1 MSQETNNDE
10 QNSANDE
17 ATVDQTTDQSTV
29 DPLRA
34 DPLRADPSKTDESTS
49 ENAKATL
56 DEVNAEI
63 EAELMDDMDAEQ
75 EPAQPVSEKLLE
87 QVAKAN
93 DQVLRVQA
101 EMQNVRRRAERDV
114 ESAHKFALDKFA
126 ADLLPV
132 VDNLER
138 ALAAIDSEDEGQK
151 SVAEG
156 IELTLKTFMD
166 VLVRFKIEAID
177 PAGQPFDADLHQAV
191 SMVPNPDLEANTV
204 MDVFQK
210 GYTLNGRLVRPAMVV
225 VSQG

>member
-1 MSQETNNDE
+1 MSDETNKDSGAVNDQAE
-10 QNSANDE
+10 SAEIKNE
-17 ATVDQTTDQSTV
+17 QTTAEQS
-29 DPLRA
+29 
-34 DPLRADPSKTDESTS
+34 KDE
-49 ENAKATL
+49 L
-56 DEVNAEI
+56 NAEI
-63 EAELMDDMDAEQ
+63 EAELLDETETEQ
-75 EPAQPVSEKLLE
+75 EEQQPVSEQLLE

-114 ESAHKFALDKFA
+114 ENAHKFALDKFA

-138 ALAAIDSEDEGQK
+138 ALAAIDVADEGQK
-151 SVAEG
+151 AVAEG
-156 IELTLKTFMD
+156 LELTLKSFME
-166 VLVRFKIEAID
+166 VLARYKIEAID
-177 PAGQPFDADLHQAV
+177 PAGQPFDAELHQAV

>member
-1 MSQETNNDE
+1 VSDETNKD
-10 QNSANDE
+10 SSAANDQAE
-17 ATVDQTTDQSTV
+17 SAEIKNEQSK
-29 DPLRA
+29 A
-34 DPLRADPSKTDESTS
+34 EQSKE
-49 ENAKATL
+49 EL
-56 DEVNAEI
+56 NAEI
-63 EAELMDDMDAEQ
+63 EAELLDEIEAEQ
-75 EPAQPVSEKLLE
+75 EEQQPVSEQLLE

-138 ALAAIDSEDEGQK
+138 ALAAIDAADEGQK

-156 IELTLKTFMD
+156 LELTLKSFVE
-166 VLVRFKIEAID
+166 VLARYKIEAID
-177 PAGQPFDADLHQAV
+177 PAGQSFDAELHQAV

>member
-1 MSQETNNDE
+1 MSDETNNDE
-10 QNSANDE
+10 KIAANDE
-17 ATVDQTTDQSTV
+17 PEQSATE
-29 DPLRA
+29 
-34 DPLRADPSKTDESTS
+34 ESTP
-49 ENAKATL
+49 EATL

-63 EAELMDDMDAEQ
+63 EAELMDEMDSQAEEEQ
-75 EPAQPVSEKLLE
+75 QSETDQLRAQAAV
-87 QVAKAN
+87 AN

-114 ESAHKFALDKFA
+114 ENAHKYALDKFA

-138 ALAAIDSEDEGQK
+138 ALSAIDSADEGQK
-151 SVAEG
+151 PVAEG
-156 IELTLKTFMD
+156 IELTLKSFLD

-191 SMVPNPDLEANTV
+191 SMVPNPDLEHNTV

>member
-1 MSQETNNDE
+1 MSKEIENEENLATET
-10 QNSANDE
+10 QGSAE
-17 ATVDQTTDQSTV
+17 
-29 DPLRA
+29 
-34 DPLRADPSKTDESTS
+34 PSKE
-49 ENAKATL
+49 EI
-56 DEVNAEI
+56 NAEI
-63 EAELMDDMDAEQ
+63 EAELLDEMDSAQEQ
-75 EPAQPVSEKLLE
+75 PPASEELLE

-114 ESAHKFALDKFA
+114 ENAHKFALDKFA

-138 ALAAIDSEDEGQK
+138 ALAAIDSSDEGQK

-156 IELTLKTFMD
+156 LKLTLKSFIE
-166 VLVRFKIEAID
+166 VLARFKIQAID
-177 PAGQPFDADLHQAV
+177 PAGQPFDAELHQAV
-191 SMVPNPDLEANTV
+191 SMVPNPDLEPNTV

>member
-1 MSQETNNDE
+1 LLYNWLIICCVLFVIVE
-10 QNSANDE
+10 
-17 ATVDQTTDQSTV
+17 QTTDQSTV
-29 DPLRA
+29 DPSRA
-34 DPLRADPSKTDESTS
+34 DESTTGP
-49 ENAKATL
+49 ETAEATL

-63 EAELMDDMDAEQ
+63 EAELMDEMDAEQ
-75 EPAQPVSEKLLE
+75 KPAQPVSEQLLE

>member
-1 MSQETNNDE
+1 MSDETNKD
-10 QNSANDE
+10 SSAANDQAE
-17 ATVDQTTDQSTV
+17 RAEIENEQTTAEQRTVEQS
-29 DPLRA
+29 
-34 DPLRADPSKTDESTS
+34 KDE
-49 ENAKATL
+49 L
-56 DEVNAEI
+56 NAEI
-63 EAELMDDMDAEQ
+63 EAELLDEIEAEQ
-75 EPAQPVSEKLLE
+75 EEQQPVSEQLLE

-138 ALAAIDSEDEGQK
+138 ALAAIDAADQGQK

-156 IELTLKTFMD
+156 LELTLKSFME
-166 VLVRFKIEAID
+166 VLARYKIEAID
-177 PAGQPFDADLHQAV
+177 PAGQPFDAELHQAV

>member
-1 MSQETNNDE
+1 MSKEIENEENLATET
-10 QNSANDE
+10 QGSAE
-17 ATVDQTTDQSTV
+17 
-29 DPLRA
+29 
-34 DPLRADPSKTDESTS
+34 PSKE
-49 ENAKATL
+49 EI
-56 DEVNAEI
+56 NAEI
-63 EAELMDDMDAEQ
+63 EAELLDEMDSAQEQ
-75 EPAQPVSEKLLE
+75 PPASEELLE

-114 ESAHKFALDKFA
+114 ENAHKFALDKFA

-138 ALAAIDSEDEGQK
+138 ALAAIDSSDEGQK
-151 SVAEG
+151 AVAEG
-156 IELTLKTFMD
+156 LELTLKSFIE
-166 VLVRFKIEAID
+166 VLARFKIQAID
-177 PAGQPFDADLHQAV
+177 PAGQPFDAELHQAV
-191 SMVPNPDLEANTV
+191 SMVPNPDLEPNTV

>member
-1 MSQETNNDE
+1 VSDETNKD
-10 QNSANDE
+10 SSAANDQAE
-17 ATVDQTTDQSTV
+17 SAEIKSEQTTAEQS
-29 DPLRA
+29 
-34 DPLRADPSKTDESTS
+34 KDE
-49 ENAKATL
+49 L
-56 DEVNAEI
+56 NAEI
-63 EAELMDDMDAEQ
+63 EAELLDEMEIEQ
-75 EPAQPVSEKLLE
+75 EEQQPVSEQLLD

-114 ESAHKFALDKFA
+114 ENAHKFALDKFA

-138 ALAAIDSEDEGQK
+138 ALAAIDVADEGQK
-151 SVAEG
+151 AVAEG
-156 IELTLKTFMD
+156 LELTLKSFME
-166 VLVRFKIEAID
+166 VLARHKIEAID
-177 PAGQPFDADLHQAV
+177 PAGQPFDAELHQAV
-191 SMVPNPDLEANTV
+191 SMVPNPDLETNTV

>member
-10 QNSANDE
+10 QNAANDE
-17 ATVDQTTDQSTV
+17 PVVEQTTDQSTV
-29 DPLRA
+29 DPSRA
-34 DPLRADPSKTDESTS
+34 DESTTGP
-49 ENAKATL
+49 ETAEATL

-75 EPAQPVSEKLLE
+75 ESAQPVSEQLLE